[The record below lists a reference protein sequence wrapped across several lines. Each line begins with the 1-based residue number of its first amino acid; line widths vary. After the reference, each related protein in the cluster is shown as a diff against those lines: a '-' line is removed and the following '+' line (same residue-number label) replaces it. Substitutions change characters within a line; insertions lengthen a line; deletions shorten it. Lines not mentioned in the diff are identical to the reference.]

1 MRNKY
6 THTKKEHNQIEK
18 KGKKRLHIKCR
29 PSACVWRRLCRFFR
43 RRQVSPAS
51 CRVRV
56 GVSVWA
62 CRVLFGVV
70 LFCLCFFFCYR
81 PLPSSTSFFFFFLTK
96 KKLRLPTKKERTKF
110 ETPTA
115 KNQKK
120 PNRIRIVIIDTGQL
134 YSINTTFPAT
144 RSPVFRTFVTGT
156 PATPPFHPA
165 PPTHPVAIFFFFCFC
180 LPTPTPPTRQR
191 RLTKVLGRPPTRRAV
206 AMATATL
213 SLVPRPLFFS
223 LEPGCLLS
231 QTRSPV

>member
-1 MRNKY
+1 MSAVRVCVASP
-6 THTKKEHNQIEK
+6 
-18 KGKKRLHIKCR
+18 LSFL
-29 PSACVWRRLCRFFR
+29 PSPPGV
-43 RRQVSPAS
+43 AS
-51 CRVRV
+51 VVPCPCGRVRV
-56 GVSVWA
+56 GVSCPLW
-62 CRVLFGVV
+62 CRVV
-70 LFCLCFFFCYR
+70 LFVFLF
-81 PLPSSTSFFFFFLTK
+81 LLSAPSFVHLILLLLLDQK

-191 RLTKVLGRPPTRRAV
+191 RLTKVLGRPATRRAV